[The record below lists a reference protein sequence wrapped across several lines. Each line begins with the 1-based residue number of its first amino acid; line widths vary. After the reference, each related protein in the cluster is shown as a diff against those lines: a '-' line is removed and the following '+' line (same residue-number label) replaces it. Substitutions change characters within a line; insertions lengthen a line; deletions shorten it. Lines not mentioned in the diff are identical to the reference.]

1 MGVKVALLLFV
12 FISAGRAMPEN
23 PNNGYQV
30 KKTHTHTVEGERGHV
45 RPLLHYRQMFK
56 KIGEN

>member
-30 KKTHTHTVEGERGHV
+30 KKHTHTEEGERGHV

>member
-30 KKTHTHTVEGERGHV
+30 KKHTHTQWKGRGKGGTCAHFYIIA
-45 RPLLHYRQMFK
+45 RCSK
-56 KIGEN
+56 KK